1 MFGETYVNLGGKENE
16 IYEQQKI
23 KIIALLYDANCGYGI
38 YNSWMQ
44 YEKGKW

>member
-16 IYEQQKI
+16 IYEKQKI
-23 KIIALLYDANCGYGI
+23 KIIAPLYDAYCGYGI

-44 YEKGKW
+44 YKNR